1 MNKKRINNKKKY
13 GVYIIKQKNN
23 QKKIQMPLIE
33 IKLIYLNHILKKRKE
48 RKRMSIN
55 YSQTK
60 IFFKNKRY
68 ITIGH

>member
-23 QKKIQMPLIE
+23 QKKIQIPLFE
-33 IKLIYLNHILKKRKE
+33 IKLIYLNHKKQK
-48 RKRMSIN
+48 KNKISIVN

-60 IFFKNKRY
+60 FFFKIKD
-68 ITIGH
+68 I